1 MSAVNTDTDTILEV
15 LNDKMDR
22 DGNNLNQSAIDFDV
36 VVEWQTPTAA
46 NNYTWYRKYASGWVE
61 QGGWVAADGS
71 NHYDIAVSLPIAM
84 LDGRYHMS
92 KLYDR
97 GAEANTGNWIWY
109 ANAISSTTNTS
120 TTCYLSVPSNSCV
133 IGCWWEVK
141 GMAAAVA

>member
-61 QGGWVAADGS
+61 QGGAFPTTVDSAITITIPVEMADINYTLQLTRTFS
-71 NHYDIAVSLPIAM
+71 AQ
-84 LDGRYHMS
+84 
-92 KLYDR
+92 
-97 GAEANTGNWIWY
+97 
-109 ANAISSTTNTS
+109 NTS
-120 TTCYLSVPSNSCV
+120 SANNGGVATWNKTTTSFM
-133 IGCWWEVK
+133 CWGKYCDTVADNWQVS
-141 GMAAAVA
+141 GMAAA

>member
-61 QGGWVAADGS
+61 QGGILIGITSSYTTKTLLVTMSDTNYTFICSTADEFSGTQYAIG
-71 NHYDIAVSLPIAM
+71 NPISASTYQIKYS
-84 LDGRYHMS
+84 G
-92 KLYDR
+92 
-97 GAEANTGNWIWY
+97 TGT
-109 ANAISSTTNTS
+109 AKCS
-120 TTCYLSVPSNSCV
+120 
-133 IGCWWEVK
+133 WEVK
-141 GMAAAVA
+141 GMAATA